1 MAKKPTDPLARMIA
15 AQTKRNREA
24 AALESRK
31 ALAARQELVPIAGTT
46 IVPDARYSE
55 RTRRP
60 YGEGPWKA
68 ESEKVA
74 WTDPATGY
82 PCIILRQP
90 GGELAG
96 YVGVE
101 PHHALAGWAADA
113 LPGSIN
119 DGLHRPVNYGAACQE
134 AIPERISIC
143 HVPRARHNTPSQ
155 ALHQGREPG
164 RSGQEHGEDL
174 AWWFGMTMDGPQDYI
189 PRRDTSGLSRDRGQ
203 VYRDE
208 HFVCAQVTV
217 LAGKLKALDDAAK
230 STSGS
235 TPGADTG
242 ALPAP
247 KREDRA

>member
-1 MAKKPTDPLARMIA
+1 MAKKPTDPLARTIA
-15 AQTKRNREA
+15 AQTKRRREA

-31 ALAARQELVPIAGTT
+31 ALAASQELVPIAGTK
-46 IVPDARYSE
+46 IVPEARYSE

-101 PHHALAGWAADA
+101 PYHALAGWAADA

-119 DGLHRPVNYGAACQE
+119 DGLHRPVSYGAACQE

-164 RSGQEHGEDL
+164 RSGQDHGEDL

-189 PRRDTSGLSRDRGQ
+189 PRRDTSGLSRERGQ

-208 HFVCAQVTV
+208 HFVFQEVT
-217 LAGKLKALDDAAK
+217 ALAAK
-230 STSGS
+230 IKAIDDVAHTSADNTS
-235 TPGADTG
+235 DADTG

-247 KREDRA
+247 KRENRA

>member
-1 MAKKPTDPLARMIA
+1 MAKKPTDPQARMIA
-15 AQTKRNREA
+15 DQTKRRKQA
-24 AALESRK
+24 AALESRR
-31 ALAARQELVPIAGTT
+31 ALAARQELVPIAGTSV
-46 IVPDARYSE
+46 VPEARYSE
-55 RTRRP
+55 RTRHP

-101 PHHALAGWAADA
+101 SGHALAGWTADA
-113 LPGSIN
+113 LPSSIN
-119 DGLHRPVNYGAACQE
+119 DGLHRPVSYGAACQE
-134 AIPERISIC
+134 AIPERVSIC
-143 HVPRARHNTPSQ
+143 HVRRAQPDAPSQ
-155 ALHQGREPG
+155 AVHQGREPK
-164 RSGQEHGEDL
+164 RPGQDHSEDL
-174 AWWFGMTMDGPQDYI
+174 AWWFGMTMDGPQDYL
-189 PRRDTSGLSRDRGQ
+189 PRRDTSGLSRERGQ
-203 VYRDE
+203 VYRNED
-208 HFVCAQVTV
+208 FVYQEVTV

-242 ALPAP
+242 PLPAP
-247 KREDRA
+247 KRENRA